1 LVGIYCAMRPRRKK
15 MVGSGYGVRMDM
27 QRRGGLV
34 STLLSDC
41 DGPPCGFASLCS
53 QGENSLCCAGQD
65 ILTVLVASISD
76 SEGSYELKGRS
87 RMGSPAWHYLHQDE
101 ACDADPLK
109 FRLASTNHR

>member
-1 LVGIYCAMRPRRKK
+1 MVGIYRAMRPRRKK
-15 MVGSGYGVRMDM
+15 MVDSGCGVRMDM

-53 QGENSLCCAGQD
+53 QGENSLCCARVRQG

-87 RMGSPAWHYLHQDE
+87 RMGSPAWHCLHQDGGLR
-101 ACDADPLK
+101 CP
-109 FRLASTNHR
+109 TP